1 MIRFPRSV
9 SLACAAACLALAAV
23 GCGGEDGTSPVDV
36 LPQDRPSEPPEPD
49 PPEPDVPE
57 PDPPEK
63 VMPYETLSE
72 YGFFE
77 GELSALKPA
86 AGVVPYEVAA
96 PLWADHA
103 GKGRF
108 IVLPEGEKIAVGE
121 GEDWQFPLG
130 TIVIKSFFL
139 SLDRRDPAGA
149 ARILETRLLILED
162 RGWRPHTYVWN
173 EAQTEATRTV
183 AGARI
188 EVDTIDATG
197 SPAHAQYLVPNTNQC
212 NSCHERDDS
221 TRILGLITPQ
231 LNREIAAD
239 GAPRNQLAWLEEQG
253 LFREPL
259 APPEQ
264 LPSFPDPFGDAPLD
278 ARARAYLHGNCSHC
292 HRPGGGGGVSGLV
305 LLAWETDPSKNG
317 VCKVAAAAG
326 AGTGGHAYDIVPGA
340 PEESIMTFRM
350 RSTDPEIKMP
360 ELSNRLPDEQGVAL
374 IDAWIAAMEPKG
386 CGDATPAPEEPT
398 SP

>member
-1 MIRFPRSV
+1 MTRSLPRSL
-9 SLACAAACLALAAV
+9 SLAACLSLAAF
-23 GCGGEDGTSPVDV
+23 GCAGEGDARPGGAPPPE
-36 LPQDRPSEPPEPD
+36 EPPERPD
-49 PPEPDVPE
+49 PPDP
-57 PDPPEK
+57 PDPPQES
-63 VMPYETLSE
+63 MPYDTLSE

-77 GELSALKPA
+77 GALSALKPVE
-86 AGVVPYEVAA
+86 GVIPYEVAA

-108 IVLPEGEKIAVGE
+108 LVLPAGGRIAASEV
-121 GEDWQFPLG
+121 EDWEFPLG
-130 TIVIKSFFL
+130 TIVIKTFFL
-139 SLDRRDPAGA
+139 GLDRRDPSGA
-149 ARILETRLLILED
+149 ARILETRLLILGEE
-162 RGWRPHTYVWN
+162 GWKPHTYVWN
-173 EAQTEATRTV
+173 EEQTEARRSV

-188 EVDTIDATG
+188 ALDVIDASG
-197 SPAHAQYLVPNTNQC
+197 SPARAQYLVPNTNQC
-212 NSCHERDDS
+212 NSCHERDDR
-221 TRILGLITPQ
+221 TAVLGLITPQ
-231 LNREIAAD
+231 LNREIVID
-239 GAPRNQLAWLEEQG
+239 GAPRNQLAWLEAQG
-253 LFREPL
+253 IFRAPL
-259 APPEQ
+259 GAPER

-326 AGTGGHAYDIVPGA
+326 AGTGGNTYDIVPGA

-360 ELSNRLPDEQGVAL
+360 ELSNRLPDADGVEL
-374 IDAWIAAMEPKG
+374 VRAWIAAMEPAG
-386 CGDATPAPEEPT
+386 CDGAAPAPDQPA